1 MALTRLTLRQF
12 RNHDATR
19 LDGLARFNVLV
30 GENGAGKTNVLEAI
44 SLLAPGR
51 GLRRAQPAD
60 MAARG
65 AMAALPWPPNSKTA
79 RSCWPRIPSRAR
91 RVAASCGSTARKG
104 LPRGWPSGSRSP
116 G

>member
-30 GENGAGKTNVLEAI
+30 GENGAGKTNVLKQFAARARTRP
-44 SLLAPGR
+44 APR
-51 GLRRAQPAD
+51 AD

-91 RVAASCGSTARKG
+91 RAAASCGSTARKG
-104 LPRGWPSGSRSP
+104 QPRGWPSGSRSP